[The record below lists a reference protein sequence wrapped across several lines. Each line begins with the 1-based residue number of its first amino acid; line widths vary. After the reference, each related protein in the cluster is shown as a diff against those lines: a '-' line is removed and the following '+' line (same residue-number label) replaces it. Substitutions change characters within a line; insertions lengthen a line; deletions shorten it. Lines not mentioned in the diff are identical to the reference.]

1 MELVNTNGMAFVGPG
16 SEWFWG
22 AISGLILTVTF
33 IAIYR
38 QLRLQRDAAAIQ
50 QLTDLEH
57 EWSSERMAR
66 AKLTLLLA
74 LEAGTGRDDLPNRA
88 VSEIGFF
95 WQRVGYLVRT
105 GHLDRGLVFAHLGD
119 QLQFWST
126 ILRPPWPDFA
136 WLAAD
141 AVALD
146 AKRGLATRTDP
157 ASLAPEIP
165 DLIAHFREA
174 IEMFE
179 ALRTVTVR
187 LTPTPIPV
195 TGPPTRAA
203 ARARSRHD
211 IREPLSEEE

>member
-1 MELVNTNGMAFVGPG
+1 MELVNTTGMAFIGPG

-22 AISGLILTVTF
+22 AISGLILAVTF

-38 QLRLQRDAAAIQ
+38 QLRVQRDAAAIQ

-66 AKLTLLLA
+66 AKLTLLVA
-74 LEAGTGRDDLPNRA
+74 LETGAGRDELSNRA

-105 GHLDRGLVFAHLGD
+105 GHVDRGLVYVHLGD
-119 QLQFWST
+119 QLLFWAT
-126 ILRPPWPDFA
+126 WLRPAWPDFA

-141 AVALD
+141 AAAFD
-146 AKRGLATRTDP
+146 AKRGVPTRADP
-157 ASLAPEIP
+157 ASLAREIP
-165 DLIAHFREA
+165 ALIAHFQEA

-195 TGPPTRAA
+195 TGPPARSAA
-203 ARARSRHD
+203 PRARSPRD
-211 IREPLSEEE
+211 IRER

>member
-1 MELVNTNGMAFVGPG
+1 MELVNTNGMAFIGPG

-22 AISGLILTVTF
+22 AISGLILTITF

-74 LEAGTGRDDLPNRA
+74 LEAGTVRDDLPNRA

-105 GHLDRGLVFAHLGD
+105 GHLDRALVYSHLGD

-126 ILRPPWPDFA
+126 WLRPPWPDFA

-141 AVALD
+141 AAAVD
-146 AKRGLATRTDP
+146 AKQGLPSQADP
-157 ASLAPEIP
+157 ASLAKEIP
-165 DLIAHFREA
+165 ELVTHFREA

-187 LTPTPIPV
+187 LTPTPLAITLPS
-195 TGPPTRAA
+195 GRSASARTRAP
-203 ARARSRHD
+203 RD
-211 IREPLSEEE
+211 IAQR

>member
-1 MELVNTNGMAFVGPG
+1 MELVNTNGMAFIGPG
-16 SEWFWG
+16 SEWFCG
-22 AISGLILTVTF
+22 AVSGLILAVTF

-74 LEAGTGRDDLPNRA
+74 LETGTNPDDLPNRA

-95 WQRVGYLVRT
+95 WQRVGYVVRT
-105 GHLDRGLVFAHLGD
+105 GHVDRGLVYSHLGD

-126 ILRPPWPDFA
+126 WLRPPWPDFA
-136 WLAAD
+136 WLAQD
-141 AVALD
+141 AAALD
-146 AKRGLATRTDP
+146 AKRGVPSRADP
-157 ASLAPEIP
+157 ASLAGEIP
-165 DLIAHFREA
+165 ALIVHFREA

-179 ALRTVTVR
+179 SLRTVTVR

-195 TGPPTRAA
+195 TGAFPRSVPARTRSTHV
-203 ARARSRHD
+203 RDR
-211 IREPLSEEE
+211 